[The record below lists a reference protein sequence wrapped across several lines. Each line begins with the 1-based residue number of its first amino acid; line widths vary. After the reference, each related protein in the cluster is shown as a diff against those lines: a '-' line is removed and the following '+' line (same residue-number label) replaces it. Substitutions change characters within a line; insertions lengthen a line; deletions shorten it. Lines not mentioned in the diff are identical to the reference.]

1 MKEVTDLSGQLEEYT
16 VKVKE
21 KKNELDLITN
31 QIDTSSKL
39 LEDIKINI
47 NNSRTNFDGVNL
59 SASGQAQVETSTL
72 LPALLLSVLLN
83 LVTGGHILMSN
94 IKASRR
100 GDKNKIEN
108 TFGGVKDFLPTL
120 KENL

>member
-39 LEDIKINI
+39 LE
-47 NNSRTNFDGVNL
+47 
-59 SASGQAQVETSTL
+59 
-72 LPALLLSVLLN
+72 
-83 LVTGGHILMSN
+83 
-94 IKASRR
+94 
-100 GDKNKIEN
+100 
-108 TFGGVKDFLPTL
+108 
-120 KENL
+120 